1 MKKFFSVL
9 MAAVLLILP
18 VSISACASDIPKEID
33 SDDWVEVQNVIIHST
48 YTDNHYHNYELQEI
62 SVSSTY
68 EFITEINYIKQEE
81 YNEALENQFTVPLNG
96 SIPKNRKEFIKNLS
110 SNINKVEYLR
120 YYKNDEE
127 LSAGGSIDDSYDEV
141 FTKTT
146 CLDYTLH
153 YVRVKFFED
162 GSLGI
167 NYYKD
172 DEYTSMRIMP
182 TTYTITYFN
191 D

>member
-48 YTDNHYHNYELQEI
+48 YTDNRNHNYELQEFSI
-62 SVSSTY
+62 SSTY
-68 EFITEINYIKQEE
+68 EFNTETKDITKEE
-81 YNEALENQFTVPLNG
+81 YNEELEDQFTVSLEG
-96 SIPKNRKEFIKNLS
+96 SIPKSRKEFIKNLS
-110 SNINKVEYLR
+110 SNVKKIEHFH
-120 YYKNDEE
+120 YYKNDEGII
-127 LSAGGSIDDSYDEV
+127 ANGPIDDSYYEV

-153 YVRVKFFED
+153 YVRVKFFGD

-182 TTYTITYFN
+182 TSYTITYFN

>member
-9 MAAVLLILP
+9 MAAILLVLP
-18 VSISACASDIPKEID
+18 VFLSACSSDIPKEMD
-33 SDDWVEVQNVIIHST
+33 SDDWVEVYQAIINGS
-48 YTDNHYHNYELQEI
+48 
-62 SVSSTY
+62 SFSSTY
-68 EFITEINYIKQEE
+68 ELNTETNEITEEE
-81 YNEALENQFTVPLNG
+81 YNEELKDQFTVSLQG

-110 SNINKVEYLR
+110 SNVKKIEHFH
-120 YYKNDEE
+120 YYKNDEGII
-127 LSAGGSIDDSYDEV
+127 ANGPIDDSYYEV

-167 NYYKD
+167 NYYED